1 MSERGCGARAHLDGW
16 TEVGELGLTA
26 TVGLVVKIHEGVEH
40 TRPRPHVDLV
50 RDRVVV
56 RVVERSWLVLEHLES
71 LEVLCANRGAKH
83 FKKSVL
89 KVAVNLRVELFLL
102 YRSVSSHSTCDPHI
116 HAYSVQRKRVE
127 VAVVVVGWWLW
138 RWLWR

>member
-1 MSERGCGARAHLDGW
+1 MSERECGARAHLDGW

-26 TVGLVVKIHEGVEH
+26 TIGLVVKIHEGVEH

-56 RVVERSWLVLEHLES
+56 RVVERSRLVLEHLES

-89 KVAVNLRVELFLL
+89 KVAVNLRVEFCCSTELLAVIQHVTRTFMHFLC
-102 YRSVSSHSTCDPHI
+102 SGSG
-116 HAYSVQRKRVE
+116 
-127 VAVVVVGWWLW
+127 GW
-138 RWLWR
+138 